1 MTAQSLPNIVFILA
15 DNVGWGDCSAY
26 NGTVPTPRIDS
37 IARDGIRFDNYNVE
51 AQCTPTRAAI
61 LTGRMPIRSGTS
73 TVPLPGQGPYGLS
86 PWEYTIAN
94 LLSDAGYST
103 ALFGKWH
110 EGEIESRLPT
120 NQGFD
125 EWWGIK
131 NTSDEAGYTSYP
143 LFSESG
149 MSAPKIWR
157 GVRGKPSEPVDEFDM
172 RTRPFLDQWITDRTI
187 GFIMD
192 KAQAGGLFFVYV
204 GLTQLHPPLEIHPD
218 FRGKC
223 GGDIYADAITEMD
236 YRVGQILDALASA

>member
-103 ALFGKWH
+103 ALFH
-110 EGEIESRLPT
+110 R
-120 NQGFD
+120 
-125 EWWGIK
+125 
-131 NTSDEAGYTSYP
+131 
-143 LFSESG
+143 
-149 MSAPKIWR
+149 
-157 GVRGKPSEPVDEFDM
+157 
-172 RTRPFLDQWITDRTI
+172 RTRIHMYPRTQRLWE
-187 GFIMD
+187 D
-192 KAQAGGLFFVYV
+192 YPAQ
-204 GLTQLHPPLEIHPD
+204 PS
-218 FRGKC
+218 C
-223 GGDIYADAITEMD
+223 
-236 YRVGQILDALASA
+236 RVRSTSVWNR